1 MRGLRSIFVGTRG
14 LRAGWGVTLFLLIT
28 VLITLVLIVVV
39 AAAIAI
45 GGLTR
50 HLPAGGHVEGS
61 LQSPSA
67 STLALVE
74 ALLLSS
80 LLGATWIMS
89 VIERRP
95 LAAYG
100 FSASRMGRRFLEG
113 LLAGLALLTLLIGL
127 LWLSHAIQLSRT
139 PTDVGASTVW
149 GVKWAVVFLLVGVTE
164 EVAMRGYLIQ
174 TLARGLNF
182 RWGALISSAF
192 FMALHVPNTG
202 EGPLGLLQV
211 FLIGLVF
218 SYSIWKTGALWW
230 AVGFHFAWDWSQS
243 FVFGVAD
250 SGLVSPG
257 ALLIAKPMGPTWL
270 SGGATGPEGSVLM
283 FAVLTATVGL
293 IALTLKKR
301 DHPLAVAL

>member
-1 MRGLRSIFVGTRG
+1 MCIRDS
-14 LRAGWGVTLFLLIT
+14 
-28 VLITLVLIVVV
+28 
-39 AAAIAI
+39 
-45 GGLTR
+45 
-50 HLPAGGHVEGS
+50 
-61 LQSPSA
+61 
-67 STLALVE
+67 
-74 ALLLSS
+74 
-80 LLGATWIMS
+80 
-89 VIERRP
+89 
-95 LAAYG
+95 
-100 FSASRMGRRFLEG
+100 
-113 LLAGLALLTLLIGL
+113 
-127 LWLSHAIQLSRT
+127 
-139 PTDVGASTVW
+139 
-149 GVKWAVVFLLVGVTE
+149 
-164 EVAMRGYLIQ
+164 
-174 TLARGLNF
+174 
-182 RWGALISSAF
+182 
-192 FMALHVPNTG
+192 TG